1 MDNTTSSN
9 TQSST
14 EEQSPVYR
22 PCTSRPAYNLS
33 VRLFDTYK
41 NINRLYYEAKAKRQ
55 QQASEDGA
63 GRGGVNNGGYDNQN
77 YDYILVPDEIFAD
90 RYLLKHRVGKGSFGQ
105 VICAYDQ
112 RVKSEV
118 AIKIIKSRRPFTNQA
133 RTEIELLEVIT
144 TQDSQDEY
152 NIVRLLNQFTHRN
165 HQCIV
170 FEMLSFNLYELLKN
184 TQFKGVSLNL
194 IRKFS
199 KQILKSLEFLS
210 SASVNVI
217 HCDIKPENILLRH
230 PRRSGIKLIDF
241 GSSCYST
248 NRPYTYI
255 QSRFYRSP
263 EILLGLPYDQKIDIW
278 SLGCVLVEMHTG
290 EPLFGGSDQGDQM
303 CRIVDTLGMPPID
316 VLEASPQQTRS
327 LFFDRFDKPS
337 DGSDFEPPNA
347 LYSVELSDGS
357 GYFVLKRPQAR
368 ETPNPR
374 TLEDIVGLHIGGPHG
389 RRGGELGHS
398 QADYLSFLR
407 FVRTLLAYRATDRSS
422 PTDATNHPYMTQE
435 HTAPPVEDAKQEP

>member
-14 EEQSPVYR
+14 EEQAGPAYR
-22 PCTSRPAYNLS
+22 PCESRPTYNLS

-55 QQASEDGA
+55 QEQDSEEGT
-63 GRGGVNNGGYDNQN
+63 GRGGVNNGGYDNQF
-77 YDYILVPDEIFAD
+77 YDYILIPDEIFAD

-112 RVKSEV
+112 KAKCEV

-133 RTEIELLEVIT
+133 KTEIELLQMIT
-144 TQDSQDEY
+144 DQDSHDEY

-184 TQFKGVSLNL
+184 TQFRGVSLNL

-263 EILLGLPYDQKIDIW
+263 EILLGLPYDQKIDVW

-290 EPLFGGSDQGDQM
+290 EPLFGGSDQVDQM

-316 VLEASPQQTRS
+316 LLEASPQQTRS
-327 LFFDRFDKPS
+327 LFFDLIDKPTDV
-337 DGSDFEPPNA
+337 DGDTHQAPSP
-347 LYSVELSDGS
+347 LYSAELSDGS
-357 GYFVLKRPQAR
+357 GYFVLKRPPSRDA
-368 ETPNPR
+368 PNPR
-374 TLEDIVGLHIGGPHG
+374 TLEDIVGLYIGGPYG
-389 RRGGELGHS
+389 RRGGEQGHS
-398 QADYLSFLR
+398 QADYESFLR
-407 FVRTLLAYRATDRSS
+407 FVRTLLAFRAPDRSS
-422 PTDATNHPYMTQE
+422 PLTRSTMIT
-435 HTAPPVEDAKQEP
+435 